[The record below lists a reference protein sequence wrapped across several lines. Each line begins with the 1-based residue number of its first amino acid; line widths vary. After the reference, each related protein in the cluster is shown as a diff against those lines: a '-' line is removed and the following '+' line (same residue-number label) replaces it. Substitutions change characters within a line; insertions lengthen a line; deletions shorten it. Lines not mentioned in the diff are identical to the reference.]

1 MKIDHSLTA
10 SIDEIDLNPAS
21 FLARNAHFTPNK
33 LALIYEDQE
42 LTYAEFT
49 RNVKA
54 IASRLRASGVKDG
67 DRIFYLGMNSAA
79 FLETMFATWWLGAVF
94 TPLNFR
100 LAPAEISE
108 LLVRGTPHSI
118 IVESSHAEVLSHVY
132 GAQRH
137 HIFLIDN
144 DPTVEGAAGAPPY
157 WHRASEVFG
166 DVSEDLPAPKQVGMR
181 DLALLLFTSGTTGV
195 PKGVQLTFGNIWW
208 NSVNVDTSVDT
219 RVGDMNLAVAPMFHI
234 GALNSFTIR
243 AFERG
248 NTTVVRRA
256 FDPVRTLKDIEDFA
270 INSAFVV
277 PAQLLVM
284 SNQAEFEGADLTSM
298 RATIC
303 AGAPV
308 PPVIIAKYAEKG
320 VDVQQAWGLTE
331 TSPFATYLPAAM
343 TKEKTG
349 SCGISMLHTEVKLV
363 DPVMLED
370 VTTPGETGEM
380 WVRGPNVTPGY
391 WNAPEANEA
400 AFHEGWFRSGDIG
413 YADEDGYLFIVDRL
427 KDMIITGGENVY
439 PAEVERVLIEYPG
452 CSDVAV
458 VGQKDPKWGENVV
471 AVMAMEGGAKPTVE
485 QVREFC
491 DRHLARYKLPKKLVL
506 VDAVPRN
513 SSGKLDKRSIRDMVA
528 SGATEIQG

>member
-1 MKIDHSLTA
+1 MKIDHSLTRP
-10 SIDEIDLNPAS
+10 IDELDLNPAT
-21 FLARNAHFTPNK
+21 FLVRNAHFKPNA

-42 LTYAEFT
+42 FTYGEFT
-49 RNVKA
+49 ERVKA
-54 IASRLRASGVKDG
+54 MATRLRATGVKDG
-67 DRIFYLGMNSAA
+67 DRIVYLGMNSAS
-79 FLETMFATWWLGAVF
+79 FLTTMFASWWLGAVF
-94 TPLNFR
+94 MPLNFR

-108 LLVRGTPHSI
+108 LLLRGTPHSI
-118 IVESSHAEVLSHVY
+118 VVEGTHAEVLSHVY

-137 HIFLIDN
+137 HIFLIDD
-144 DPTVEGAAGAPPY
+144 DPAVEVPASAPPY
-157 WHRASEVFG
+157 WQRASEVFTEVA
-166 DVSEDLPAPKQVGMR
+166 DDLPEPRSEGMR

-208 NSVNVDTSVDT
+208 NAVNVDTSVDT

-243 AFERG
+243 AFVRG
-248 NTTVVRRA
+248 NTTLVRRA
-256 FDPVRTLKDIEDFA
+256 FDPAQTLEDIEKYRV
-270 INSAFVV
+270 NSAFVV

-284 SNQAEFEGADLTSM
+284 SSQPGFADADISSL

-308 PPVIIAKYAEKG
+308 PPVVIAKYAEKG

-331 TSPFATYLPAAM
+331 TAPFATYLPAAM
-343 TKEKTG
+343 TKEKAG
-349 SCGISMLHTEVKLV
+349 SCGIAMLHTEVKLV
-363 DPVMLED
+363 DPVMLEE

-391 WNAPEANEA
+391 WNAPEVNES
-400 AFHEGWFRSGDIG
+400 AFYDGWFRSGDIG

-471 AVMAMEGGAKPTVE
+471 AVMAMSDGSTPDIE
-485 QVREFC
+485 QIRQFC
-491 DRHLARYKLPKKLVL
+491 DRHLARYKLPKKVVF
-506 VDAVPRN
+506 VDSVPRN

-528 SGATEIQG
+528 GGAAEVQE

>member
-1 MKIDHSLTA
+1 MKIDHSLKA
-10 SIDEIDLNPAS
+10 PLDELQLSPAA
-21 FLARNAHFTPNK
+21 FLARNAHFRPNTR
-33 LALIYEDQE
+33 ALIYEDQE
-42 LTYAEFT
+42 MSYGEFT
-49 RNVKA
+49 EAVKA
-54 IASRLRASGVKDG
+54 IASRLRATGVKDG

-79 FLETMFATWWLGAVF
+79 FLQTMFASWWLGAVF

-100 LAPAEISE
+100 LAPGEISE

-118 IVESSHAEVLSHVY
+118 VVESSHAPVLSQVY

-144 DPTVEGAAGAPPY
+144 DPADEPATNAPPY
-157 WHRASEVFG
+157 WHRASEVFTE
-166 DVSEDLPAPKQVGMR
+166 VSEDLPEPKVMGMR

-208 NSVNVDTSVDT
+208 NAVNVDTSVDT

-243 AFERG
+243 AFTRG

-256 FDPVRTLKDIEDFA
+256 FDPVRTLHDIEHFG

-284 SNQAEFEGADLTSM
+284 SSQAEFADADLTSM

-308 PPVIIAKYAEKG
+308 PPVIIEKYAAKG

-331 TSPFATYLPAAM
+331 TAPFATYLPASM
-343 TKEKTG
+343 TKEKAG

-363 DPVMLED
+363 DPVMLEE
-370 VTTPGETGEM
+370 VTEPGKTGEM

-391 WNAPEANEA
+391 WNAPEINET
-400 AFHEGWFRSGDIG
+400 AFHDGWFRSGDIG

-439 PAEVERVLIEYPG
+439 PAEVERVLTEYPG
-452 CSDVAV
+452 CVDVAV
-458 VGQKDPKWGENVV
+458 VGQKDPKWGESVV
-471 AVMAMEGGAKPTVE
+471 AVMAMSGGATPSVE
-485 QVREFC
+485 EVRAFC
-491 DRHLARYKLPKKLVL
+491 DRHLARYKLPKKVVL

-528 SGATEIQG
+528 ATADES